1 MLTAVISDI
10 HGNLEALTRTLEVI
24 AELKADE
31 IICLGDVVGY
41 GPDPDACVALIRE
54 HCKVVLL
61 GNHDQAALNTAAAAN
76 FNDFARLAVLWTAE
90 HLSDENKTYLSNL
103 PYTYKRDN
111 ILFVHATP
119 MNPEKWHY
127 IFTYEEAQKQFM
139 HFDENIC
146 FVGHTHFPGIYSN
159 SPSAKK
165 VNKDDQF
172 IINVGSVGQPR
183 DGNYRIS
190 FGLFDDTEWGYKH
203 VRAEYDVMTTFNK
216 IKNNGLPVYLAERL
230 IQGR

>member
-10 HGNLEALTRTLEVI
+10 HANLEALTRALEVI
-24 AELKADE
+24 DELKADE
-31 IICLGDVVGY
+31 IISLGDVVGY
-41 GPDPDACVALIRE
+41 GPDPDACVALIRQR
-54 HCKVVLL
+54 CNVVLL
-61 GNHDQAALNTAAAAN
+61 GNHDQAALHTDAAAN
-76 FNDFARLAVLWTAE
+76 FNNFAKQAVLWTAE

-127 IFTYEEAQKQFM
+127 IFTHEEAQKQFM
-139 HFDENIC
+139 HFNENIC

-159 SPSAKK
+159 SPLAKK
-165 VNKDDQF
+165 INKEDQF

-190 FGLFDDTEWGYKH
+190 FGLFDDVEWNYKH
-203 VRAEYDVMTTFNK
+203 VRAEYDVTTTFNK